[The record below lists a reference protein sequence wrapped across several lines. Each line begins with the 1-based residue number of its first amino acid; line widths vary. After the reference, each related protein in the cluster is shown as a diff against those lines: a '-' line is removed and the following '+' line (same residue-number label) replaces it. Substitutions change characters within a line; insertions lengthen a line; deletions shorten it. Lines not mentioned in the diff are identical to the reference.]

1 MGLQGAAFLA
11 LWNDVDP
18 ARDAEY
24 DDWHT
29 FEHVPERV
37 GIEGFLA
44 ARRYVARERSDDRYF
59 TLYDVESFGVFAGP
73 AYAEVVDHPSEWSRS
88 MRPSLHNFHRSPCT
102 MLSTQGTGLAGS
114 IATFRIGVRAPLNAA
129 GLGEVR
135 TALEPCL
142 ATSGITSLHLGLAD
156 RDAGTRFPLQNV
168 PATDT
173 SAGAAY
179 VLLVEGIDRSELDAA
194 APRIIEAIVGCVDPM
209 QPVVWKSFDLA
220 IAIDRSNL
228 QHPTTQ
234 RQPPRPD
241 LRQRWQVYR

>member
-24 DDWHT
+24 DVWHT

-44 ARRYVARERSDDRYF
+44 ARRYVARERPDDRYF
-59 TLYDVESFGVFAGP
+59 TLYDVESLGVFAGP
-73 AYAEVVDHPSEWSRS
+73 GYADVVDHPTEWSRS
-88 MRPSLHNFHRSPCT
+88 MRPSLRNFCRSPCA

-114 IATFRIGVRAPLNAA
+114 IATFRIGVRTPLNA
-129 GLGEVR
+129 GLDAIR
-135 TALEPCL
+135 SALEPSL
-142 ATSGITSLHLGLAD
+142 ATSGIASLHLGLAD
-156 RDAGTRFPLQNV
+156 PDAGTRFPLKNV
-168 PATDT
+168 PDIGA
-173 SAGAAY
+173 SAGAVY

-194 APRIIEAIVGCVDPM
+194 APRIIEVIEPCVDLM
-209 QPVVWKSFDLA
+209 EPVVWKSFDLA
-220 IAIDRSNL
+220 MAIERSNL